1 MFDRFTSKS
10 MQVSKLLSAFIL
22 FAFISMGFY
31 MQYGY
36 RPEIKGVSDTAP
48 NLILIPSFE
57 TNLTDYFEVQGLGEF
72 NLDVNIRNTGLFSA
86 LIKSSTTNANST
98 FGLSTKKFAIPVL
111 AGKNY
116 DFKAYLLPKNVVNKV
131 EIFIDYY
138 DKNTGYKTGTTTK
151 TSFKGNLDTW
161 SEFVSS
167 GVAPQ
172 GTNSA
177 VVNILLTG
185 SGTVWI
191 DDISLSLSTTGSVIS
206 TPTPTPTPTATPTI
220 TPTPMP
226 SMTMT
231 PSPTPTPDI
240 GGGGGG
246 AGGSTGTGYYP
257 NFKGKYTNESNNGT
271 PKPTAAAITA
281 AGGAQNIPQCPAQM
295 HDNKNWHPL
304 YVPGELITADMAA
317 LVTSVDMRKTGC
329 HYVHTHNANPA
340 IVDDIFGPAG
350 SQWGNQSISYPWE
363 TFSAGGQTDPMM
375 HENHMKHEGYKYIVE
390 RNLPIGRDGT
400 GLNWAPGTNNRI
412 TDIRVEYHALGGV
425 KDAVVRLH
433 SYYAEFKVCSKN
445 DASQCGITKFGGWA
459 DYGIMHL
466 PYKTAY
472 RPLPSDPEGAASQDI
487 NVDPYRAHIK
497 MSDGI
502 SIASNPLST
511 CRTCGNSDLRNN
523 DIWWLWTTSD
533 RYGYDQ
539 LGGPFIFVSDDWQGI
554 DPNDPTKESLVCDP
568 RIGKSCRF
576 NSTEHQPAT
585 MWSNV
590 PSSMDNNSTDKDPR
604 AGYVSYTGYTDRT
617 GKIVTN
623 CTGIALDC
631 IPVSMEKMPVGY
643 GSWNS
648 PALNFK
654 WQERFKDYD
663 VSPDP
668 VWWVQYPN

>member
-246 AGGSTGTGYYP
+246 A
-257 NFKGKYTNESNNGT
+257 
-271 PKPTAAAITA
+271 
-281 AGGAQNIPQCPAQM
+281 
-295 HDNKNWHPL
+295 
-304 YVPGELITADMAA
+304 
-317 LVTSVDMRKTGC
+317 
-329 HYVHTHNANPA
+329 
-340 IVDDIFGPAG
+340 
-350 SQWGNQSISYPWE
+350 
-363 TFSAGGQTDPMM
+363 
-375 HENHMKHEGYKYIVE
+375 
-390 RNLPIGRDGT
+390 
-400 GLNWAPGTNNRI
+400 
-412 TDIRVEYHALGGV
+412 
-425 KDAVVRLH
+425 
-433 SYYAEFKVCSKN
+433 
-445 DASQCGITKFGGWA
+445 
-459 DYGIMHL
+459 
-466 PYKTAY
+466 
-472 RPLPSDPEGAASQDI
+472 
-487 NVDPYRAHIK
+487 
-497 MSDGI
+497 
-502 SIASNPLST
+502 
-511 CRTCGNSDLRNN
+511 
-523 DIWWLWTTSD
+523 
-533 RYGYDQ
+533 
-539 LGGPFIFVSDDWQGI
+539 
-554 DPNDPTKESLVCDP
+554 
-568 RIGKSCRF
+568 
-576 NSTEHQPAT
+576 
-585 MWSNV
+585 
-590 PSSMDNNSTDKDPR
+590 
-604 AGYVSYTGYTDRT
+604 
-617 GKIVTN
+617 
-623 CTGIALDC
+623 
-631 IPVSMEKMPVGY
+631 
-643 GSWNS
+643 
-648 PALNFK
+648 
-654 WQERFKDYD
+654 
-663 VSPDP
+663 
-668 VWWVQYPN
+668 